1 MKVKDI
7 MPANPINIMV
17 RVFLP
22 QDIDYIL
29 YEEDTLFGYCRWDG
43 RNLISEDGDSYDL
56 DDEIVKWEIRIF
68 NEEPFIVYWEKTGEW
83 L

>member
-1 MKVKDI
+1 MRVRDI
-7 MPANPINIMV
+7 LPANPINIMV

-29 YEEDTLFGYCRWDG
+29 YEEDVLFGYCRWDG
-43 RNLISEDGDSYDL
+43 SNLISEDGDSYDL

>member
-22 QDIDYIL
+22 EYLCDCP
-29 YEEDTLFGYCRWDG
+29 EEDTLFGYCAWDG
-43 RNLISEDGDSYDL
+43 EKLISHDGDSYDL
-56 DDEIVKWEIRIF
+56 NDEIVKWEIRVF